1 MTMGPQGSGPIE
13 RPAMSAPR
21 VLSVGQCGYDHGRIA
36 RFLRDTFGAQVEGVD
51 TADEAL
57 AALRAG
63 PFRLILVNRVLDGDG
78 SSGLGL
84 IRSIKADATTGGT
97 PTMLVSNYPEAQS
110 QAVGLGAIAGFG
122 KADLG
127 RPRCQQAL
135 APILAAAEAPHS
147 TTRT

>member
-1 MTMGPQGSGPIE
+1 MTS
-13 RPAMSAPR
+13 PR

-36 RFLRDTFGAQVEGVD
+36 RFLRDTFGAQVEAAD

-63 PFRLILVNRVLDGDG
+63 PHHLVLVNRVLDGDG
-78 SSGLGL
+78 ASGLEL
-84 IRSIKADATTGGT
+84 IRAIKAEPAIAGT

-110 QAVGLGAIAGFG
+110 RAVGLGAVSGFG

-135 APILAAAEAPHS
+135 APILAPAGETHS